1 MEAKRRSV
9 ARVAGAKTRS
19 ATDDAAIRKI
29 ARAVIAIA
37 ARQIQGEASPRTSR
51 PLPSKKGEE
60 Q

>member
-1 MEAKRRSV
+1 MEAKKKSA
-9 ARVAGAKTRS
+9 ARVEGAKTRS

-37 ARQIQGEASPRTSR
+37 TRQIQGEESPATSQ
-51 PLPSKKGEE
+51 PLPSKKGEV